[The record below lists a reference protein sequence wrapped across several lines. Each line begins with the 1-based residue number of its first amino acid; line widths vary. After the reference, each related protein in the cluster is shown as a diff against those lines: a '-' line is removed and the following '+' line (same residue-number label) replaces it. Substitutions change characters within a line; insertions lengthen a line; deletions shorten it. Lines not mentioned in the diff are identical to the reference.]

1 MSETLKII
9 GGKKL
14 CGEATPVPNKNAV
27 LAALAACLLT
37 DGTVTYKNVPDTTDV
52 RKILQILNMLG
63 ARIDQTKPTEVNI
76 NCRSVNSFKLDQ
88 ELGSSIRSSILFA
101 GPLLVRFGQARI
113 PLPGGCVLGKRAIS
127 AHVDAFAKVGIG
139 ATFDA
144 DGVLFTAPKA
154 KSAHYD
160 VWMMEASVTATENL
174 AMYAAGT
181 SGHFVI
187 TEAACE
193 PHVRQLLELLSSMG
207 ADISGIGS
215 NKLEIDGRTKLKAA
229 NFTPEP
235 DFVDI
240 AGLIVAAA
248 VTKGK
253 VTIKNA
259 CLPLVVDG
267 LVQCFEKFHIDIKR
281 KENDLEVDGN
291 RELFIDP
298 INSGF
303 PLAGEDLPKLVP
315 RPWPGFPID
324 VLPVMVTLACKTKGR
339 LLIQNWMYE
348 TGLDFVGELNA
359 LGANIFVA
367 DPQRIVVN
375 GPVNFR
381 GGRVTSPSVIQACKA
396 IFLASL
402 ADPVETIIV
411 GADILKRRYPDIVD
425 VYRTLGANVE
435 SVED

>member
-1 MSETLKII
+1 
-9 GGKKL
+9 
-14 CGEATPVPNKNAV
+14 
-27 LAALAACLLT
+27 
-37 DGTVTYKNVPDTTDV
+37 
-52 RKILQILNMLG
+52 
-63 ARIDQTKPTEVNI
+63 
-76 NCRSVNSFKLDQ
+76 
-88 ELGSSIRSSILFA
+88 
-101 GPLLVRFGQARI
+101 
-113 PLPGGCVLGKRAIS
+113 
-127 AHVDAFAKVGIG
+127 
-139 ATFDA
+139 
-144 DGVLFTAPKA
+144 
-154 KSAHYD
+154 
-160 VWMMEASVTATENL
+160 
-174 AMYAAGT
+174 
-181 SGHFVI
+181 
-187 TEAACE
+187 
-193 PHVRQLLELLSSMG
+193 
-207 ADISGIGS
+207 
-215 NKLEIDGRTKLKAA
+215 
-229 NFTPEP
+229 
-235 DFVDI
+235 
-240 AGLIVAAA
+240 LIVAAA

-253 VTIKNA
+253 ITIKNA
-259 CLPLVVDG
+259 CLPVVVDG
-267 LVQCFEKFHIDIKR
+267 LVQCFEKFNIGIRRHEK
-281 KENDLEVDGN
+281 DLEVDGN
-291 RELFIDP
+291 RELFIDS

-324 VLPVMVTLACKTKGR
+324 VLPVMVTLACKTKGK